1 MKRLHPD
8 KEIQKRLKAMRL
20 CAEKVS
26 LHFGEEDIHQL
37 RVNYKKARALIRLSN
52 GKKVKKLLPLPLKD
66 LYAAAGRIRDLQLHT
81 KSVKHYFKDLD
92 AIPAHYLDAVNAELK
107 EAKEGY
113 TRCYKRVSFQRI
125 IKSATANIPSNIRHR
140 EIKQW
145 VEKQWKRI
153 DKIIQSSPD
162 EEQLHEIRKHL
173 KDLHYTQLLSK
184 EKGHDEL
191 IDDLGGFIDMKVQII
206 FNDHFINSASA
217 DEKKIFAAASFQW
230 AMEKSAMMEKIMN
243 QLEKLQTKTK
253 S

>member
-1 MKRLHPD
+1 MKKLHPD
-8 KEIQKRLKAMRL
+8 KEIQKRLRAMRL

-37 RVNYKKARALIRLSN
+37 RVNYKKARALMRLSN
-52 GKKVKKLLPLPLKD
+52 GKKVKKLLPPPLKD
-66 LYAAAGRIRDLQLHT
+66 LYAAAGKIRDLQLHT

-92 AIPAHYLDAVNAELK
+92 AIPAHYLDAVNAKLK

-113 TRCYKRVSFQRI
+113 KQCYKQVSFPRI
-125 IKSATANIPSNIRHR
+125 TKSATANIPSDIRHR

-153 DKIIQSSPD
+153 DKIMQSSPD
-162 EEQLHEIRKHL
+162 EEQLHEIRKYL

-191 IDDLGGFIDMKVQII
+191 IDDLGDFIDMKVQIML
-206 FNDHFINSASA
+206 NDHFINSASA

-230 AMEKSAMMEKIMN
+230 AREKKALTEKILD
-243 QLEKLQTKTK
+243 QLEKLKT
-253 S
+253 SAQS